1 MSRIE
6 PAVGAV
12 SCRQADCLIEWMF
25 IRSAFSLCWWSLC
38 SSTQQ
43 QRRPDEHF
51 LSMNNVLKQHRY
63 GMVQTWC

>member
-1 MSRIE
+1 
-6 PAVGAV
+6 
-12 SCRQADCLIEWMF
+12 MF

-51 LSMNNVLKQHRY
+51 LSMNNVLKQHI
-63 GMVQTWC
+63 